1 MVLYSLERERRV
13 SRDFALTEKHF
24 RSQAFHLI
32 GQFLDWPWN
41 WWLTWHISRKVR
53 RNEPLPDDVESISNA
68 NESDDDV
75 DMADLHEDLF
85 ALPFIEIPNPHFFRR
100 INLCRL
106 ISLAIEG
113 S

>member
-1 MVLYSLERERRV
+1 MLWPCRGKHVTIISVVAMVLYSLERERRV

-75 DMADLHEDLF
+75 DMAHLHEDF
-85 ALPFIEIPNPHFFRR
+85 DPTDFGVA
-100 INLCRL
+100 
-106 ISLAIEG
+106 
-113 S
+113 